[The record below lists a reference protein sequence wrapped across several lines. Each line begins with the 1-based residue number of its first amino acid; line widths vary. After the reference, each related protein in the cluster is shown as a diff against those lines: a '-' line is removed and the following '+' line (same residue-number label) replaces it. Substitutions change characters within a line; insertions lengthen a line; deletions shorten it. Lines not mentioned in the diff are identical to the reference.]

1 MSKIKITQEQYDLIE
16 SIKLQREKVEVTK
29 HTLRNL
35 YTTLELTGFDMETV
49 KTEDAESHVPKYGII
64 F

>member
-1 MSKIKITQEQYDLIE
+1 MNKIKITQEQYDLIE
-16 SIKLQREKVEVTK
+16 NIKLQRKKVETEK

-35 YTTLELTGFDMETV
+35 YATLELTGFDMETV
-49 KTEDAESHVPKYGII
+49 KTEDAENNEPKYGII